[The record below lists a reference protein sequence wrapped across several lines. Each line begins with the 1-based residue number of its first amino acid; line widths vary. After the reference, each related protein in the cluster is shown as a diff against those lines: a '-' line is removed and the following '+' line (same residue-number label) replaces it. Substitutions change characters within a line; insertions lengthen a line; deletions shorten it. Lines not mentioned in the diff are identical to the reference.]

1 MGKNVDQAVALFHDS
16 KVKGGGN
23 IARTVASALEEDAR
37 WYLASGQHGDLKL
50 NVQQWGAQII
60 RARPSQITLRNTVK
74 NILYRIEKIN
84 DDDDQKVLDAIL
96 TNSKLFIETVDGAKE
111 NISILGANLLQ
122 DGDIVLTNSYSQ
134 MVKAIIDAAVN
145 TLGKEISVI
154 ITETRPK
161 NQGYRMVKELLDI
174 GVPCTLITDSAVRH
188 IMRKVDIVIF
198 GTDTV
203 SSDGSAITKIGSS
216 VIALAANEARVPL
229 YIAAPTFK
237 FSEDTLSGVMVGIEE
252 GNPMDIVRGSSLEEE
267 IDNPLL
273 TIANPTFDAT
283 PPEFIRG
290 IITELYV
297 MSPFSVGEYLARK
310 SGLIE

>member
-1 MGKNVDQAVALFHDS
+1 MFRES

-23 IARTVASALEEDAR
+23 IARMVASALEEDAR
-37 WYLASGQHGDLKL
+37 EYLASGQHGDLKL
-50 NVQQWGAQII
+50 NVQKWGAQMI
-60 RARPSQITLRNTVK
+60 RSRPSQITLRNTVK
-74 NILYRIEKIN
+74 NILYRIEKID
-84 DDDDQKVLDAIL
+84 DDDDQKVLDAII

-111 NISILGANLLQ
+111 KISILGANLLQ
-122 DGDIVLTNSYSQ
+122 DGDVVLTNSYSQ

-145 TLGKEISVI
+145 VLGKEIRVI
-154 ITETRPK
+154 VTETRPK

-174 GVPCTLITDSAVRH
+174 GVPCILITDSAVRH

-252 GNPMDIVRGSSLEEE
+252 GDPMDIVRGGSLEEE
-267 IDNPLL
+267 KDNPLL
-273 TIANPTFDAT
+273 TISNPTFDAT

-297 MSPFSVGEYLARK
+297 MSPYSVGEYLARK
-310 SGLIE
+310 SGLIG